1 MAVGT
6 SLVLLTMPAAFAFPA
21 TAAPGD
27 GGQVATAPTLRLADV
42 GADPVVAFYGT
53 QGISSL
59 TIPVPPGLVPASMDV
74 TVEIPVN
81 VAAGT
86 LTATQEN
93 RTLSR
98 VGLPMVDRA
107 PISIPLAGAAVV
119 DNAVT
124 VTLRSYLTPTGDYC
138 LDPSNPL
145 RLVDAAVRYEGT
157 EAPPRT
163 VADFLPPIL
172 RRLDLFVPETP
183 SRVESDAALRIATAV
198 VARYGK
204 QNTEVSVTALA
215 DGQDAP
221 PGPSQPLQRQVVI
234 REGADAGV
242 SLLGT
247 VGVPSL
253 LISGQAG
260 ELTNQARLLS
270 SDVNRL
276 ALSSKA
282 VVGPVQSS
290 PVLASDSTTL
300 RRLGQPGVNATGLSP
315 QVSLG
320 LDQTRL
326 GRSARNVR
334 VHLQGSYTPLPSQI
348 GGQLVVAIGAETLDS
363 WTADS
368 TGRIDRWIDVPDQL
382 LERYTNL
389 GVTLDIS
396 GNVGR
401 CGEFQPITLTI
412 DGDSEI
418 RSERAA
424 PPLPGGFQA
433 LPQALM
439 PRVEVGIGEDF
450 ADTRRAVAILVGLQ
464 RLSGLPVDTAVTS
477 VAEAAASPNPAVL
490 IDAGG
495 WTDDRIALPVAAD
508 ADGELNIQ
516 NAGGAG
522 ESGTLTV
529 TPAPA
534 FGSLQTTY
542 AGNRTVL
549 VATSDNAPGE
559 LDRLLDWLS
568 ADVDRWSRLTG
579 NALIAVPGE
588 PPVTVAAGDG
598 APDVAAAPAEEGGP
612 GSRWV
617 IGAAVVAVAVLGVGV
632 GLIWLLRKRSRRQP

>member
-1 MAVGT
+1 
-6 SLVLLTMPAAFAFPA
+6 MPTAFAFPA

-27 GGQVATAPTLRLADV
+27 GGQVADAPTLRLAEV

-59 TIPVPPGLVPASMDV
+59 TIPVPPGLVPASIDA
-74 TVEIPVN
+74 TVEVPVN

-86 LTATQEN
+86 LTATQED

-98 VGLPMVDRA
+98 TGLPIVDRA
-107 PISIPLAGAAVV
+107 PISIPLAGAAIV

-124 VTLRSYLTPTGDYC
+124 VTLRSYLTPAGDYC

-145 RLVDAAVRYEGT
+145 RLVDAAVRYEGI

-172 RRLDLFVPETP
+172 RRIDLFVPAAP
-183 SRVESDAALRIATAV
+183 SRVESDAAIRFATAV

-204 QNTEVSVTALA
+204 QDTEVSVTALA

-221 PGPSQPLQRQVVI
+221 PGPSQPMQRQVVI
-234 REGADAGV
+234 REGDDAGV

-253 LISGQAG
+253 LISGRDG

-315 QVSLG
+315 QVSIG

-363 WTADS
+363 WPAES
-368 TGRIDRWIDVPDQL
+368 SGRIDRWIDVPDQL

-389 GVTLDIS
+389 GVALDIS

-418 RSERAA
+418 RSERAQ

-490 IDAGG
+490 IDANE
-495 WTDDRIALPVAAD
+495 WTDDRITLPVTAN
-508 ADGELNIQ
+508 ADGELTVE
-516 NAGGAG
+516 NARGTG
-522 ESGTLTV
+522 EAGTLTI

-542 AGNRTVL
+542 DGNRTVL

-559 LDRLLDWLS
+559 LDRLLEWLS

-579 NALIAVPGE
+579 DAVIAVPGE
-588 PPVTVAAGDG
+588 PPAAVSSG
-598 APDVAAAPAEEGGP
+598 AGGQDVAAAPADTGGS

-617 IGAAVVAVAVLGVGV
+617 LVAAGVAVAVLAV
-632 GLIWLLRKRSRRQP
+632 GLILLLRSRSRRRP

>member
-1 MAVGT
+1 
-6 SLVLLTMPAAFAFPA
+6 MPASIDA
-21 TAAPGD
+21 
-27 GGQVATAPTLRLADV
+27 
-42 GADPVVAFYGT
+42 
-53 QGISSL
+53 
-59 TIPVPPGLVPASMDV
+59 
-74 TVEIPVN
+74 TVEVPVN

-86 LTATQEN
+86 LTATQED

-98 VGLPMVDRA
+98 TGLPIVDRA
-107 PISIPLAGAAVV
+107 PISIPLAGAAIV

-124 VTLRSYLTPTGDYC
+124 VTLRSYLTPAGDYC

-145 RLVDAAVRYEGT
+145 RLVDAAVRYEGI

-172 RRLDLFVPETP
+172 RRIDLFVPAAP
-183 SRVESDAALRIATAV
+183 SRVESDAAIRFATAV

-204 QNTEVSVTALA
+204 QDTEVSVTALA

-221 PGPSQPLQRQVVI
+221 PGPSQPMQRQVVI
-234 REGADAGV
+234 REGDDAGV

-253 LISGQAG
+253 LISGRDG

-315 QVSLG
+315 QVSIG

-363 WTADS
+363 WPAES
-368 TGRIDRWIDVPDQL
+368 SGRIDRWIDVPDQL

-389 GVTLDIS
+389 GVALDIS

-418 RSERAA
+418 RSERAQ

-490 IDAGG
+490 IDANE
-495 WTDDRIALPVAAD
+495 WTDDRITLPVTAN
-508 ADGELNIQ
+508 ADGELTVE
-516 NAGGAG
+516 NARGTG
-522 ESGTLTV
+522 EAGTLTI

-542 AGNRTVL
+542 DGNRTVL

-579 NALIAVPGE
+579 DAVIAVPGE
-588 PPVTVAAGDG
+588 PPASVSSGAGG
-598 APDVAAAPAEEGGP
+598 QDVAAAPADTGGS

-617 IGAAVVAVAVLGVGV
+617 LVAAGVAVAVLAV
-632 GLIWLLRKRSRRQP
+632 GLILLLRSRSRRRP

>member
-1 MAVGT
+1 
-6 SLVLLTMPAAFAFPA
+6 MPTAFAFPA

-27 GGQVATAPTLRLADV
+27 GGQVADAPTLRLAEV

-59 TIPVPPGLVPASMDV
+59 TIPVPAGLVPASIDA
-74 TVEIPVN
+74 TVEVPVN

-86 LTATQEN
+86 LTATQED

-98 VGLPMVDRA
+98 TGLPIVDRA
-107 PISIPLAGAAVV
+107 PISIPLAGAAIV

-124 VTLRSYLTPTGDYC
+124 VTLRSYLTPAGDYC

-145 RLVDAAVRYEGT
+145 RLVDAAVRYEGI

-172 RRLDLFVPETP
+172 RRIDLFVPAVP
-183 SRVESDAALRIATAV
+183 SRVESDAAIRFATAV

-204 QNTEVSVTALA
+204 QDTEVSVTALA

-221 PGPSQPLQRQVVI
+221 PGPSQPMQRQVVI
-234 REGADAGV
+234 REGDDAGV

-253 LISGQAG
+253 LISGRGG

-315 QVSLG
+315 QVSIG

-334 VHLQGSYTPLPSQI
+334 VHLQGSYTPLPAQI

-363 WTADS
+363 WPAES
-368 TGRIDRWIDVPDQL
+368 SGRIDRWIDVPDQL

-389 GVTLDIS
+389 GVALDIS

-418 RSERAA
+418 RSERAQ

-450 ADTRRAVAILVGLQ
+450 ADTRRAVAILAGLQ

-490 IDAGG
+490 INADE
-495 WTDDRIALPVAAD
+495 WTEDRITLPITAN
-508 ADGELNIQ
+508 ADGELTVE
-516 NAGGAG
+516 NARGTG
-522 ESGTLTV
+522 ESGSLTI

-542 AGNRTVL
+542 DGNRTVL

-579 NALIAVPGE
+579 DAVIAVPGE
-588 PPVTVAAGDG
+588 PPVSVSSGAGG
-598 APDVAAAPAEEGGP
+598 QDVAAAPADTGGS

-617 IGAAVVAVAVLGVGV
+617 LVAAGVAVAVLAV
-632 GLIWLLRKRSRRQP
+632 GLILLLRSRSRRRP

>member
-1 MAVGT
+1 
-6 SLVLLTMPAAFAFPA
+6 MPTAFAFPA

-27 GGQVATAPTLRLADV
+27 GGQVADAPTLRLAEV

-59 TIPVPPGLVPASMDV
+59 TIPVPPGLVPASIDA
-74 TVEIPVN
+74 TVEVPVN

-86 LTATQEN
+86 LTATQED

-98 VGLPMVDRA
+98 TGLPIVDRA
-107 PISIPLAGAAVV
+107 PISIPLAGAAIV

-124 VTLRSYLTPTGDYC
+124 VTLRSYLTPAGDYC

-145 RLVDAAVRYEGT
+145 RLVDAAVRYEGI

-172 RRLDLFVPETP
+172 RRIDLFVPAAP
-183 SRVESDAALRIATAV
+183 SRVESDAAIRFATAV

-204 QNTEVSVTALA
+204 QDTEVSVTALA

-221 PGPSQPLQRQVVI
+221 PGPSQPMQRQVVI
-234 REGADAGV
+234 REGDDAGV

-253 LISGQAG
+253 LISGRDG

-315 QVSLG
+315 QVSIG

-363 WTADS
+363 WPAES
-368 TGRIDRWIDVPDQL
+368 SGRIDRWIDVPDQL

-389 GVTLDIS
+389 GVALDIS

-418 RSERAA
+418 RSERAQ

-490 IDAGG
+490 IDANE
-495 WTDDRIALPVAAD
+495 WTDDRITLPVTAN
-508 ADGELNIQ
+508 ADGELTVE
-516 NAGGAG
+516 NARGTG
-522 ESGTLTV
+522 EAGTLTI

-542 AGNRTVL
+542 DGNRTVL

-579 NALIAVPGE
+579 DAVIAVPGE
-588 PPVTVAAGDG
+588 PPASVSSGAGG
-598 APDVAAAPAEEGGP
+598 QDVAAAPADTGGS

-617 IGAAVVAVAVLGVGV
+617 LVAAGVAVAVLAV
-632 GLIWLLRKRSRRQP
+632 GLILLLRSRSRRRP